1 MSYLD
6 ELADPV
12 MLAPVSSWRPQV
24 NQFPILPSYI
34 GTLGSPTTESAL
46 TWGIWRT
53 LNGSLPLSPAGFK
66 IHVAP
71 RLEDID
77 QALEL
82 SMEVAR
88 RLDITIKHV
97 ARREY
102 LWALYSKNAPRANA
116 GKAIVL
122 YPPAEKLTTC
132 LHLLQEKLSHLTG
145 PPIPGD
151 FRLADSIIHLRF
163 GAFELTR
170 STAYDEHGRPL
181 IIGPDGQTRSDE
193 RTSTPRLADR
203 PFLPDIFR
211 TPTAADSAAIPER
224 FDVTS
229 AISLHAGG
237 GVYRAVDRSTGERIV
252 LKRGIREIGLDGRG
266 LDAADRIA
274 HEATVLRHLAASA
287 KFEGRVPK
295 VLDEFTIGGNH
306 FIALDELAGM
316 SLYEWVASRSPIY
329 SGDERHSSQ
338 YKRLVDAYVAQVA
351 DVGHRLRSLIRALR
365 RVGVVHNDIQPAN
378 VLVAEDGGVA
388 LVDFEAASSGQASGI
403 RGVPWVYGASRD
415 YSEMSDLDAVS
426 KLLVYAYWP
435 PVVSAHLDDSW
446 SARFRQQAERYFPN
460 QPTVTAL
467 AGLADH
473 NHDWKEGAP
482 SGGEVLGAYARAV
495 SRFLDTGL
503 GLPFTLLTPTG
514 DPDNRSAAS
523 FGKGILSAL
532 LLPSGEGDV
541 GRAQRRVVDL
551 LANGPS
557 LPLRT
562 SDLGLVQ
569 GVGLVA
575 PALRYHGHQ
584 EEASKWQSAYL
595 DQVRT
600 LDVSTVSWRI
610 STGLAGVLIALLM
623 AFGEQSTSASA
634 ADEIDRIARVLIARS
649 HELLAAENSDRD
661 PRSSMGLMG
670 GASGVALAL
679 ELWARWSGESAL
691 ESRDL
696 LNWELDQYRMV
707 NGGLYYVDET
717 RRFRPYLDRGNA
729 GLIVAA
735 SEVLTA
741 DELHESRWSAVARG
755 LHTGIGV
762 APGLMTGAAGLL
774 IAAGQL
780 ERHGV
785 DAGHRSVAV
794 RELRADLLSMVVST
808 PSGHLPPGDLSRRV
822 SLDGAT
828 GAGGVAVALSS
839 VDQETSPFGGFLGT
853 RDGIK
858 RRRRAAI

>member
-1 MSYLD
+1 M
-6 ELADPV
+6 V
-12 MLAPVSSWRPQV
+12 
-24 NQFPILPSYI
+24 
-34 GTLGSPTTESAL
+34 
-46 TWGIWRT
+46 
-53 LNGSLPLSPAGFK
+53 GSLSAT
-66 IHVAP
+66 
-71 RLEDID
+71 
-77 QALEL
+77 
-82 SMEVAR
+82 S
-88 RLDITIKHV
+88 
-97 ARREY
+97 
-102 LWALYSKNAPRANA
+102 RA
-116 GKAIVL
+116 IL
-122 YPPAEKLTTC
+122 
-132 LHLLQEKLSHLTG
+132 
-145 PPIPGD
+145 
-151 FRLADSIIHLRF
+151 
-163 GAFELTR
+163 
-170 STAYDEHGRPL
+170 
-181 IIGPDGQTRSDE
+181 
-193 RTSTPRLADR
+193 
-203 PFLPDIFR
+203 
-211 TPTAADSAAIPER
+211 
-224 FDVTS
+224 
-229 AISLHAGG
+229 
-237 GVYRAVDRSTGERIV
+237 
-252 LKRGIREIGLDGRG
+252 
-266 LDAADRIA
+266 
-274 HEATVLRHLAASA
+274 
-287 KFEGRVPK
+287 
-295 VLDEFTIGGNH
+295 
-306 FIALDELAGM
+306 
-316 SLYEWVASRSPIY
+316 
-329 SGDERHSSQ
+329 
-338 YKRLVDAYVAQVA
+338 
-351 DVGHRLRSLIRALR
+351 
-365 RVGVVHNDIQPAN
+365 
-378 VLVAEDGGVA
+378 
-388 LVDFEAASSGQASGI
+388 
-403 RGVPWVYGASRD
+403 
-415 YSEMSDLDAVS
+415 
-426 KLLVYAYWP
+426 
-435 PVVSAHLDDSW
+435 
-446 SARFRQQAERYFPN
+446 PN